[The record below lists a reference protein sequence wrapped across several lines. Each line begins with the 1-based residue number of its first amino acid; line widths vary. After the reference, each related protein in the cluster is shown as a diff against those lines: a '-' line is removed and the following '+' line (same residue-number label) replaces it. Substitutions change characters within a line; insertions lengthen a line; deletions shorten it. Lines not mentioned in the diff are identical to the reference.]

1 MLVDELMTP
10 ALNLGLNP
18 LSAISI
24 QSLADLGYRV
34 DVGPADPYS
43 RAFTAPA
50 LARGPVIDLRGD
62 IRSGLIAAAS
72 TSRREGKK
80 KPFRNRRSQA
90 YS

>member
-1 MLVDELMTP
+1 MLGNELMTS
-10 ALNLGLNP
+10 ALNSGPNP

-62 IRSGLIAAAS
+62 VRMGPLVEVDGKGRIVRVIR
-72 TSRREGKK
+72 R
-80 KPFRNRRSQA
+80 
-90 YS
+90 